1 MGYCPGMG
9 NNKRLTNKLCF
20 SITKI
25 FIIMKKLITIL
36 SLILFAT
43 IAMSQ
48 DTYVEWAKELSK
60 GIPGYGEDYHGLIVK
75 QANKEWGT
83 DYVMVNH
90 VIKSQCKA
98 MYDCFHIEKPVG
110 MTEDTFETIQ
120 AEAMADWTKSDSNGV
135 LIEADWTMV
144 LHVTKSQL
152 KAYSEIF

>member
-1 MGYCPGMG
+1 
-9 NNKRLTNKLCF
+9 
-20 SITKI
+20 
-25 FIIMKKLITIL
+25 MKKLITIL

-48 DTYVEWAKELSK
+48 DTYVEWVKEMSKLSMEK
-60 GIPGYGEDYHGLIVK
+60 AGIPGYGEDYHGLIVK

-98 MYDCFHIEKPVG
+98 MYDCFYIVKPVG
-110 MTEDTFETIQ
+110 MTEDTFETIR
-120 AEAMADWTKSDSNGV
+120 AEAMVDWTKSDSNGV